1 MPAPEFLRNY
11 TCSMCEAEFRG
22 TTEERLFTSH
32 FKTFHSAKKMK
43 AVYVERACRLC
54 GHDECANDKELVR
67 RATMTFLPAAHKQSL
82 EM

>member
-1 MPAPEFLRNY
+1 MFILQVPAPEFLRVY

-22 TTEERLFTSH
+22 TTEERLFASH

-43 AVYVERACRLC
+43 AVYLERACRLC

-67 RATMTFLPAAHKQSL
+67 GYG
-82 EM
+82 